1 MPLTIEG
8 TLHAVFNEQQIKPTL
23 RKREFVLLYAENPT
37 YPQYLKFDLFN
48 DKCSVID
55 GFAPG
60 DKLEVSFN
68 LRGREWVNQRGEKV
82 YINSMEAWR
91 INRPLPKDVVPA
103 KPTASGQPESTTEI
117 SLTDDLPF

>member
-23 RKREFVLLYAENPT
+23 RKREFVLVYAENPS

-55 GFAPG
+55 GFTPG
-60 DKLEVSFN
+60 DKMEVSFN

-91 INRPLPKDVVPA
+91 INRPLAKDAAPA
-103 KPTASGQPESTTEI
+103 KPAASNPNTAETEI